1 MGLLDFVVHRGTKF
15 TDDEIELLDKHFLNI
30 TAFTGREYDFHQKYI
45 EKDVRELGAIGVP
58 QHEVNYRH
66 KHFELKQIE
75 MVIE

>member
-45 EKDVRELGAIGVP
+45 D
-58 QHEVNYRH
+58 
-66 KHFELKQIE
+66 
-75 MVIE
+75 